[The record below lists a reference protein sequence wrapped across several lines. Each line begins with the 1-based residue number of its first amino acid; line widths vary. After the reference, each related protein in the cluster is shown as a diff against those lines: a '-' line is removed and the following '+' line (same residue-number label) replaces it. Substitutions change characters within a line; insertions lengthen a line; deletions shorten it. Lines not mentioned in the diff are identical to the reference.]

1 MTRKSILWV
10 KLKSRFFKE
19 ARDPWKW
26 AKFLQEIH
34 KFIYAIIFFKC
45 LQPKY
50 LEFSKWGCFQA
61 RCHNGKGDVIQF
73 LLFLLFFSIWESS
86 FCFHT
91 PWAVSRSSELKWEER
106 GAKDKKG
113 AKGKRTGT
121 DIIWYWLPLGLPI
134 QRHYPFYRSFLMGFS
149 EHFHCWG
156 LSLAVALAKALHPMV
171 ECPLFKKLY
180 KNDFI
185 WGSPHSSW
193 TKAYFFFLE
202 NGSSLAWKCIP
213 KAILSLLWVS
223 VLSHRPRFLAS

>member
-1 MTRKSILWV
+1 MGLLSGQMPQWKRWCHSV
-10 KLKSRFFKE
+10 SSFFFPSE
-19 ARDPWKW
+19 
-26 AKFLQEIH
+26 
-34 KFIYAIIFFKC
+34 
-45 LQPKY
+45 
-50 LEFSKWGCFQA
+50 S
-61 RCHNGKGDVIQF
+61 
-73 LLFLLFFSIWESS
+73 LLFAS
-86 FCFHT
+86 T
-91 PWAVSRSSELKWEER
+91 PHGLCLGLQNWNRKKEEQR
-106 GAKDKKG
+106 TRG

-134 QRHYPFYRSFLMGFS
+134 QRHYPFYRSFLMDFS
-149 EHFHCWG
+149 EHFHCLG

-202 NGSSLAWKCIP
+202 NGSTLAWKCIP

>member
-1 MTRKSILWV
+1 MEKVMSF
-10 KLKSRFFKE
+10 SFF
-19 ARDPWKW
+19 
-26 AKFLQEIH
+26 F
-34 KFIYAIIFFKC
+34 
-45 LQPKY
+45 
-50 LEFSKWGCFQA
+50 
-61 RCHNGKGDVIQF
+61 
-73 LLFLLFFSIWESS
+73 FFSIWESS

-91 PWAVSRSSELKWEER
+91 PWAVSRSSELKREER

-149 EHFHCWG
+149 EHFHCLG

-202 NGSSLAWKCIP
+202 NGSTLAWKCIP